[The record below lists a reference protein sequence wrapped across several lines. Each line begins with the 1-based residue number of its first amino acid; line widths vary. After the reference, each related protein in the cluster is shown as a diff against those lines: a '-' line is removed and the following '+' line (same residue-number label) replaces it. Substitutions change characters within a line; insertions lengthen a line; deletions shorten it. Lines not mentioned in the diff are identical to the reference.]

1 MWATLA
7 LTTALNLAPAQ
18 GALELKNVHLSYGPL
33 GQERKDAAVLPG
45 DILWVVFD
53 IDGMKPGAND
63 VIKYS
68 MGTKLTDKNNKVIF
82 EKEPEPLEAFNPL
95 GGAHIPASANVTVG
109 LDTTPG
115 EYTFTVTV
123 TDLTTKMAGSLSQK
137 FEVVPLKFGMVR
149 MGFHYPYPQGREGEL
164 PPAPPQGVA
173 GQLYVLSFT
182 LVGWEFDE
190 KTKNPDVLAEVQII
204 DEGTGKSTLSQ
215 PIQGKVQNI
224 LEEFKKIKVLPMSFP
239 LNLNRPGKF
248 KLTFTATD
256 KVTGKKVE
264 NSLNLTVV
272 EIK

>member
-18 GALELKNVHLSYGPL
+18 GGLELKNVHLAYGPL

-53 IDGMKPGAND
+53 IEGMQPDAKD
-63 VIKYS
+63 IIKYS
-68 MGTKLTDKNNKVIF
+68 MGTKLTDKNDKLIF

-95 GGAHIPASANVTVG
+95 GGTHVPASANVQVG
-109 LDTTPG
+109 LDTAPG
-115 EYTFTVTV
+115 DYVFTVTV
-123 TDLTTKMAGSLSQK
+123 TDLNAKKTQSLSQK
-137 FEVVPLKFGMVR
+137 FQVVPPRFGMVR
-149 MGFHYPYPQGREGEL
+149 VGFHYPYPQRDSVL

-182 LVGWEFDE
+182 LVGWDFDE
-190 KTKNPDVLAEVQII
+190 KTKNPDLLAEVQIT
-204 DEGTGKSTLSQ
+204 DEATGKSTLNQ

-224 LEEFKKIKVLPMSFP
+224 LDEFKKLKVIPMDFP

-256 KVTGKKVE
+256 KVSGKKVE
-264 NSLNLTVV
+264 SSLNLTVV
-272 EIK
+272 EMK